1 MWNFMAGSKIK
12 IPLLVTMVTVK
23 VLLRGEGSGS
33 PQLLHIF
40 PYYKNYVQNAFWQ
53 SGSDSR
59 WFLSKKPWW
68 NARPPPFMEN
78 SILNIHFVFRMSPL
92 YHSPGLMRGTVRCV
106 LWWKAP
112 SYLDFIFTFGTARS
126 RFTQIELIIKINARS
141 ETQYR

>member
-1 MWNFMAGSKIK
+1 MAFK
-12 IPLLVTMVTVK
+12 
-23 VLLRGEGSGS
+23 
-33 PQLLHIF
+33 Q
-40 PYYKNYVQNAFWQ
+40 
-53 SGSDSR
+53 
-59 WFLSKKPWW
+59 KKTLMERE
-68 NARPPPFMEN
+68 APPPFMEN